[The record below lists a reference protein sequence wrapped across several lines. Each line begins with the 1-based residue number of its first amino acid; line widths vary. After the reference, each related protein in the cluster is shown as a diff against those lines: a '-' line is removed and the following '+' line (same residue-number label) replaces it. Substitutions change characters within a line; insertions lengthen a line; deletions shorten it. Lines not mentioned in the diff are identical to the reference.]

1 MKTPSKIVDGKNDV
15 YGPLYYVVNLKEKIR
30 HFFMPGWFDDMNAPV
45 RAVVLLRPH
54 YKGLIEPMQQLERT
68 KVIDNWEYTKKY
80 LIKTGEQISGG
91 KWNHYQ
97 AGAGYG
103 SGDNKGIKY
112 TSGNVYRTES
122 VIVKATKKNNRDDDS
137 SSGWNTDANGGT
149 FYTED
154 IVDSINIDFRAEVSK
169 TFTTDWDLGQ
179 PLSAQQSY
187 RFTEGW
193 SATDGADKRILFN
206 VEFNNAF
213 KKRESVSGTDPLWVR
228 IESDPIIKQ
237 EKADGSYA
245 SDYNSVRQVTL
256 NFNVNNTTVEGDH
269 YKDRPYVIF
278 YTGPENIDY
287 KTDKNGVLIRHSQP
301 VVLNLNQDTNA
312 IIYMPNSPV
321 IINGND
327 HALHGFV
334 IAKCFLESV
343 TSEDM
348 TRDGSFVRYDGFNT
362 PETFE
367 AGYLEGTDG
376 YGNTIY
382 VKQDNLFDMSEL
394 ETIYPNTSTTNESTY
409 TITEEED
416 GNLTVT
422 GKIEATHRLLL
433 EYTKADSEAYEV
445 IENGKHNENKTFA
458 AYVNAIYEDKFK
470 TYTGLNDSQIV
481 AVKFPNKNYN
491 ETTATY
497 YVENSTDVIKDSSP
511 NDDYVEVLING
522 ETKYID
528 KANLPYVKVRVNE
541 HCFYVCVYDLKLM
554 SSGGKGTR
562 MIDNSYSDEQINDS
576 YGTVKNKG
584 IKTSTNE
591 YKNLKDSATFSDA
604 DVYLNPD
611 TTYSA
616 YGDSWAIDRT
626 WWDNKHYEKWKK
638 DKLEFAN
645 ANGSKYFMLKSEIVN
660 DPQVVAKYRKV
671 VVGVDDDG
679 KEIVKYVKEGDKL
692 YYTKIDNNKVVE
704 NGVEKVA
711 NYIIVDENGNILT
724 KPVTS
729 PDIFNITS
737 PDKPGT
743 MKSKNED
750 LENKAKT
757 IGNQTLYDYW
767 NTYTRDPKDPKEI
780 PGDRGEINDDGQY
793 VGKSEYRKDE
803 DYRIPAFERVYNMST
818 FKLNTNSCYSYFDIE
833 ELWRVNYLYLNVDEI
848 NHTVNRE
855 ASDNWKVD
863 DMFFVKERALW
874 ID

>member
-1 MKTPSKIVDGKNDV
+1 M
-15 YGPLYYVVNLKEKIR
+15 
-30 HFFMPGWFDDMNAPV
+30 
-45 RAVVLLRPH
+45 
-54 YKGLIEPMQQLERT
+54 
-68 KVIDNWEYTKKY
+68 
-80 LIKTGEQISGG
+80 
-91 KWNHYQ
+91 
-97 AGAGYG
+97 
-103 SGDNKGIKY
+103 
-112 TSGNVYRTES
+112 
-122 VIVKATKKNNRDDDS
+122 
-137 SSGWNTDANGGT
+137 
-149 FYTED
+149 
-154 IVDSINIDFRAEVSK
+154 
-169 TFTTDWDLGQ
+169 
-179 PLSAQQSY
+179 
-187 RFTEGW
+187 
-193 SATDGADKRILFN
+193 
-206 VEFNNAF
+206 
-213 KKRESVSGTDPLWVR
+213 
-228 IESDPIIKQ
+228 
-237 EKADGSYA
+237 
-245 SDYNSVRQVTL
+245 
-256 NFNVNNTTVEGDH
+256 
-269 YKDRPYVIF
+269 
-278 YTGPENIDY
+278 
-287 KTDKNGVLIRHSQP
+287 
-301 VVLNLNQDTNA
+301 
-312 IIYMPNSPV
+312 
-321 IINGND
+321 
-327 HALHGFV
+327 
-334 IAKCFLESV
+334 
-343 TSEDM
+343 
-348 TRDGSFVRYDGFNT
+348 
-362 PETFE
+362 
-367 AGYLEGTDG
+367 
-376 YGNTIY
+376 
-382 VKQDNLFDMSEL
+382 
-394 ETIYPNTSTTNESTY
+394 
-409 TITEEED
+409 
-416 GNLTVT
+416 
-422 GKIEATHRLLL
+422 
-433 EYTKADSEAYEV
+433 
-445 IENGKHNENKTFA
+445 
-458 AYVNAIYEDKFK
+458 
-470 TYTGLNDSQIV
+470 